1 MQYNMIFINFLNLK
15 SKILHEII
23 FSFFRLTIQST
34 NSNTLHNNNKG
45 IKIPLSPFI
54 HNLTIKSHPKKET
67 RIQIL
72 SSDNLR
78 NQEFKIGF
86 EHPHLQTSSRKGI
99 QPLGKTCRK
108 RFHEGWDHQG
118 SQIWGIVRCVRVYC
132 LLHSTWYEFTTKIR
146 VVSRP
151 GSCRKMRGSR
161 LKSVASILSC
171 RENLIVVFRLSLF
184 FFFASSFS
192 LRIIINESIFDHF
205 WMDMWKNFISCN
217 VN

>member
-34 NSNTLHNNNKG
+34 NSNTPHNNNKG

-108 RFHEGWDHQG
+108 RFHEG
-118 SQIWGIVRCVRVYC
+118 
-132 LLHSTWYEFTTKIR
+132 
-146 VVSRP
+146 
-151 GSCRKMRGSR
+151 
-161 LKSVASILSC
+161 
-171 RENLIVVFRLSLF
+171 
-184 FFFASSFS
+184 
-192 LRIIINESIFDHF
+192 
-205 WMDMWKNFISCN
+205 
-217 VN
+217 